1 MINPSAFRVLL
12 GLAVL
17 VAAGCGDSTPTTNID
32 RGGGEAPAA
41 CPVDDPTCY
50 ETGTEDSGG

>member
-1 MINPSAFRVLL
+1 MISRAIALISV
-12 GLAVL
+12 VI
-17 VAAGCGDSTPTTNID
+17 VTAGCGDGDTKSDPQPVND
-32 RGGGEAPAA
+32 EAPAA